1 MSSTTVRSTP
11 SPDRQAERS
20 QLLTDLKY
28 RWPARYRSSWLALV
42 LLFVCV
48 MVFVRTAFTG
58 PSVTLVTALAGTLVI
73 GALGQSLIIM
83 LGALDLSVSA
93 IISVAAGIT
102 VHYGVEGASVP
113 AVLAMALIVPVL
125 LSLVNG
131 VLISVLRLNALIVT
145 LATVGIILGAITLWT
160 GQSLSLTGQSPQSLQ
175 EFAQTTVFGVS
186 MCFLVAVVLCLVMA
200 AVLGKT
206 RFGRQIAA
214 VGANRR
220 AGRVLGMRTTTVE
233 LGTFALAGLLYGLAG
248 ILLAGYIGTP
258 DVVAGAP
265 YQLATITVAGIAGA
279 MFTGGPA
286 SVASVLSACLFLQ
299 LLDQALSIVGLPA
312 GARVAIQGLVLVVAV
327 AAITLG
333 QFGATGFRRVFPIG
347 RSRRTTG

>member
-1 MSSTTVRSTP
+1 MSDTAVQPGSASVRQ
-11 SPDRQAERS
+11 DERS

-28 RWPARYRSSWLALV
+28 RWPARYRSSWVALV
-42 LLFVCV
+42 LLFICV
-48 MVFVRTAFTG
+48 IAFLPTAFSG

-73 GALGQSLIIM
+73 AALGQTLIIM

-93 IISVAAGIT
+93 IISVAAGMV
-102 VHYGVEGASVP
+102 VHYGVEGANVP
-113 AVLAMALIVPVL
+113 AVLAAALILPVL

-145 LATVGIILGAITLWT
+145 LATVGIITGAITLWT
-160 GQSLSLTGQSPQSLQ
+160 GQSLSLTGQSPQPLQ
-175 EFAQTTVFGVS
+175 DFAKATVLGVN
-186 MCFLVAVVLCLVMA
+186 MCFLVAIAICIVMA
-200 AVLGKT
+200 ALLGKT
-206 RFGRQIAA
+206 RFGRQISA

-220 AGRVLGMRTTTVE
+220 AGRVLGMRVTRVE

-279 MFTGGPA
+279 LFSGGPA

-299 LLDQALSIVGLPA
+299 LLDQALSIAGLPA

-333 QFGATGFRRVFPIG
+333 QFGASGFRRAFPIG
-347 RSRRTTG
+347 RSRRTAS